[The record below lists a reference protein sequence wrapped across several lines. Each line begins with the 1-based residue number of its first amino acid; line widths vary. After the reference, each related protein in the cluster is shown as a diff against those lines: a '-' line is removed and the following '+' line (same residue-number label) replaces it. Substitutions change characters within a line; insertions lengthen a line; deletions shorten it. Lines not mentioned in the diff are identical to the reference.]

1 MTSSRAVA
9 FRALLQLEQGRCQR
23 VREAL
28 ERGFRAP
35 GERLPPRDMAFA
47 WELAH
52 GVVRNERWLDA
63 ILATFAHRGLPRDP
77 GLLCAIRLGA
87 HQLLMVPGMP
97 AHAAVHETVALL
109 HRNQAFAN
117 AMLRAIARNLVDRAA
132 DQARSATEVPISPTR
147 TLVLPAPGLAPA
159 FAAHDPLAIR
169 HSLPDWLVARWRKAH
184 GDRVQSICEACSAI
198 PHVFLRA
205 TEHAGSAAHLAEQL
219 AVDGVRTEPASHPAV
234 LQWSGGES
242 PFSSRAWREGWCVVQ
257 DPTAVRAAEALGVA
271 PGETVVDL
279 CAAPGTK
286 TMLLAERA
294 GPTGHVHAH
303 DVDPARC
310 QRIRE
315 NVARLH
321 FEPRVTVTT
330 DAATLPRADAVLAD
344 VPCSNSG
351 VLGRRVEVRHRLT
364 EQAIRDLTAVQR
376 TLLEQAISLAKPGGR
391 VAYSTCSIEPEED
404 GDLVRSVLR
413 PGLALVSEQLTLPV
427 AGSCDGGY
435 VAVLQVGAPA

>member
-1 MTSSRAVA
+1 MTTSRAVA

-47 WELAH
+47 FELAH
-52 GVVRNERWLDA
+52 GVVRNTRWLDA
-63 ILATFAHRGLPRDP
+63 ILATFAHRGMPKDP
-77 GLLCAIRLGA
+77 ALLCAIRLGA

-97 AHAAVHETVALL
+97 AHAAVNETVGLL

-117 AMLRAIARNLVDRAA
+117 AMLRAVARAVVDRPA
-132 DQARSATEVPISPTR
+132 DPARATTEVALSPTR
-147 TLVLPAPGLAPA
+147 TLVLAAPGLAPV
-159 FAAHDPLAIR
+159 FAAHDPLAVR

-184 GDRVQSICEACSAI
+184 GDRVQSICEASSAI

-205 TEHAGSAAHLAEQL
+205 TEHAGSAARLAEQL
-219 AVDGVRTEPASHPAV
+219 AIDGVRTEPAMHPAV

-242 PFSSRAWREGWCVVQ
+242 PFATRAFREGWCVVQ

-303 DVDPARC
+303 DVDPVRC

-315 NVARLH
+315 NVARLR
-321 FEPRVTVTT
+321 FADRVTVTA

-344 VPCSNSG
+344 VPCSNTG

-364 EQAIRDLTAVQR
+364 EQAIADLTSLQR
-376 TLLEQAISLAKPGGR
+376 TILEQAIALAKPGGR

-404 GDLVRSVLR
+404 GELVRSVLR
-413 PGLALVSEQLTLPV
+413 PGIELVSEQLNLPA

-435 VAVLQVGAPA
+435 VAVLHVTQRA

>member
-1 MTSSRAVA
+1 MTTSRAVA

-63 ILATFAHRGLPRDP
+63 ILATFAHRGMPKDP
-77 GLLCAIRLGA
+77 ALLCAIRLGA
-87 HQLLMVPGMP
+87 FQLLMVPGMP

-117 AMLRAIARNLVDRAA
+117 AMLRSIARNLVDRPA
-132 DQARSATEVPISPTR
+132 DPSLPATEVPVGAAR
-147 TLVLPAPGLAPA
+147 TLVLESPGLGPL
-159 FAAHDPLAIR
+159 FAAHDPLAVR
-169 HSLPDWLVARWRKAH
+169 HSLPDWLVARWRAVH
-184 GDRVQSICEACSAI
+184 GERAASVCEACSTV
-198 PHVFLRA
+198 PHVHLRA
-205 TEHAGSAAHLAEQL
+205 TEHAGSAERLREQL
-219 AVDGVRTEPASHPAV
+219 AVDGVRTGPTDHPSV
-234 LQWSGGES
+234 LRWTGGES
-242 PFSSRAWREGWCVVQ
+242 PFATRAWREGWCVVQ
-257 DPTAVRAAEALGVA
+257 DPTALRAAEALAVL

-286 TMLLAERA
+286 TMLLAEKV
-294 GPTGHVHAH
+294 GPGGHVHAH
-303 DVDPARC
+303 DVDPLRC

-321 FEPRVTVTT
+321 FGDRVTVVE
-330 DAATLPRADAVLAD
+330 DASLLPRADAVLAD

-351 VLGRRVEVRHRLT
+351 VLGRRVEVRHRIT
-364 EQAIRDLTAVQR
+364 EAAVRELTAVQR
-376 TLLEQAISLAKPGGR
+376 ELLEQAVALVRPGGR
-391 VAYSTCSIEPEED
+391 VSYSTCSIEPEENEQV
-404 GDLVRSVLR
+404 VRSVLR
-413 PGLALVSEQLTLPV
+413 PGVVLLSERLTLPV
-427 AGSCDGGY
+427 AGACDGGY
-435 VAVLQVGAPA
+435 VAVLQVGERA